1 MRQGQESAAQTGSG
15 AAHGTEDEISNT
27 EEAVCTS
34 SERVLEV
41 HGVWVLLCRWNRV
54 FIYLHVYM
62 CIYTITY
69 LVGCAG
75 SWLWHARSL
84 VVTWEPLVVVAR
96 SNSPTRD
103 GAQVPCTGSVD
114 HS

>member
-62 CIYTITY
+62 CIYIYNY
-69 LVGCAG
+69 LF
-75 SWLWHARSL
+75 SWLCWVL
-84 VVTWEPLVVVAR
+84 VVAR
-96 SNSPTRD
+96 KISSCDMGTLSC
-103 GAQVPCTGSVD
+103 GCEI
-114 HS
+114 